1 MKKILMMSLG
11 DMTLI
16 EIADVLIGFW
26 IVALLLT
33 YKPTQAAEF
42 FVDWTWAFFALAIIV
57 GIRPAWK
64 ALYGEKSAKGKAVVT
79 KKVMKKKRAKKK

>member
-1 MKKILMMSLG
+1 MSLT

-16 EIADVLIGFW
+16 EVADVLIGFW

-33 YKPTQAAEF
+33 SRPIETAEF
-42 FVDWTWAFFALAIIV
+42 FIDWTWAFFALAIIL

-64 ALYGEKSAKGKAVVT
+64 ALYGERSAEGKEVVVR
-79 KKVMKKKRAKKK
+79 KLVKKRGRKR